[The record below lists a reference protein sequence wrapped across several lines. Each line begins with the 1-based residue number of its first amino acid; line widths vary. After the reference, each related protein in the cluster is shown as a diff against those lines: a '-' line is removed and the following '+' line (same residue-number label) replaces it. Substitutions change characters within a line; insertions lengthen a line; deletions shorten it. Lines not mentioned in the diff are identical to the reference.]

1 MHFRVATPDRSNR
14 EEPKGDPS
22 QSVRAIGKDHAME
35 LPSVET
41 LEHASAFGAN
51 MATVIAIAVGG
62 WWTYSRFFKNR
73 TGKPKAAI
81 SLSVADRRL
90 TGDDLL
96 VRVVIRLEN
105 TGSVLLPV
113 ERLRCEIS
121 QVNPPAPDALDRLNK
136 RELITEEHVADLGC
150 IRCYE
155 ENRKEGEVRI
165 EPGEA
170 DTFPFDFVVPS
181 DLTTI
186 SLYSTLGT
194 APRGRR
200 KSAGTSLRFTISLQT

>member
-1 MHFRVATPDRSNR
+1 V
-14 EEPKGDPS
+14 
-22 QSVRAIGKDHAME
+22 E

-51 MATVIAIAVGG
+51 VATVIAIGVGG

-73 TGKPKAAI
+73 TGKPKATMTH
-81 SLSVADRRL
+81 SVEDRRL
-90 TGDDLL
+90 TSDDLL

-121 QVNPPAPDALDRLNK
+121 QVNPLTPEALERLKN
-136 RELITEEHVADLGC
+136 RELITEERQADLGC

-170 DTFPFDFVVPS
+170 DIFPFDFVVS
-181 DLTTI
+181 ADITTMSIYAYIGNSTERKKEIGWDLTAFYDLTVNAV
-186 SLYSTLGT
+186 GGEPT
-194 APRGRR
+194 A
-200 KSAGTSLRFTISLQT
+200 A